1 VERCGA
7 VATADVNMDA
17 TPSWLGRGETD
28 LIERR
33 LIKDS
38 KSLDWTDSA
47 SFILSHRHLTEFFD
61 KPYPLTESDCVIGL
75 HYAYGWMPT
84 ILDFKPRKLGRCL
97 EILNRAKARQDISDG
112 EISMLTEAVNG
123 SLVGTSKLLN
133 FIDPSTYAI
142 WDSNVCEYLKKSLR
156 GSWGTKNIKAYR
168 NYLKLLKGLSA
179 NQELM
184 KTLREN
190 LGDRLDATVSDLRL
204 LEMIMFLKGRKLR
217 KEKRKERK

>member
-1 VERCGA
+1 
-7 VATADVNMDA
+7 M
-17 TPSWLGRGETD
+17 
-28 LIERR
+28 IERR

-47 SFILSHRHLTEFFD
+47 SFILSYRHLTEFFD
-61 KPYPLTESDCVIGL
+61 KPYPLTESDFVIGS

-84 ILDFKPRKLGRCL
+84 VLDFKPTKLGRCV
-97 EILNRAKARQDISDG
+97 EILNRVKDKQDISDG
-112 EISMLTEAVNG
+112 EIRMLTEAVNG
-123 SLVGTSKLLN
+123 SLVGTSKLLH

-142 WDSNVCEYLKKSLR
+142 WDSNVRKYLKRSIR
-156 GSWGTKNIKAYR
+156 GSWGIESIKAYR
-168 NYLKLLKGLSA
+168 KYLERLKGLSA

-217 KEKRKERK
+217 KEKGKGRK